1 MIVKKVK
8 YTDTNKTKVW
18 QIGDLVDYI
27 RYPHNTN
34 PQEKIAHAGSRN
46 FFAATHNGQ
55 KVEMIA
61 LAQES
66 VHSKMPV
73 SHWVIIPFLVAV
85 ISRAYATC
93 DSFIAGVIPPMP
105 MFGRSLL

>member
-8 YTDTNKTKVW
+8 YANTDKPKVW

-46 FFAATHNGQ
+46 FFTATHTGQ

-61 LAQES
+61 LAEES
-66 VHSKMPV
+66 IHSNMPV
-73 SHWVIIPFLVAV
+73 SHWIFSWQENEQPT
-85 ISRAYATC
+85 RAQVDELAHC
-93 DSFIAGVIPPMP
+93 Q
-105 MFGRSLL
+105 GRCQ

>member
-46 FFAATHNGQ
+46 FFAAVLPGYTRNP
-55 KVEMIA
+55 EI
-61 LAQES
+61 L
-66 VHSKMPV
+66 MPKLFA
-73 SHWVIIPFLVAV
+73 I
-85 ISRAYATC
+85 
-93 DSFIAGVIPPMP
+93 
-105 MFGRSLL
+105 